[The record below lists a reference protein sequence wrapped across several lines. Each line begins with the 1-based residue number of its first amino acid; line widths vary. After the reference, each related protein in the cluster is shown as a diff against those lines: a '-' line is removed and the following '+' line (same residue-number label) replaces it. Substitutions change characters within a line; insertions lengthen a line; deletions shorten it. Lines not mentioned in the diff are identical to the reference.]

1 MTNFTGANLE
11 LADLTKVDLRCA
23 NLRWVN
29 FKGANLEGANF
40 KGANLKNAYYLTIE
54 QLSKVETLYDA
65 KLDEELLNSLRKEH
79 ASLFKK

>member
-11 LADLTKVDLRCA
+11 LADLTKVDLRYA
-23 NLRWVN
+23 NLRWAN

-40 KGANLKNAYYLTIE
+40 EGANLKDSYYLTIE

-65 KLDEELLNSLRKEH
+65 KLDEKLLNSLRKEH
-79 ASLFKK
+79 AHLFKR